1 MDDITKILSFE
12 VKKEIAERYFGFRK
26 RIEDDT
32 GLYQQRLTAS
42 TLELESSI
50 GFDLIRIYIL
60 LHDEHLIHRFID
72 LVGLPQE
79 FFYDP
84 YFVQSASIRRRVF
97 SGMKSRG
104 WSRRSRFRNMFYSI
118 YESLAGHI
126 ESYRK
131 TLSELTEEQETI
143 REQINLFYRRNDIDS
158 IMSFIRRI
166 DNPDPSELTASSTID
181 AQHGL
186 DEKMR
191 LHPPLPAC
199 DLLPTISPLPAL
211 ADIRPHL
218 KQLIDE
224 AYTIPRKWRLRDE
237 ILPIA
242 CGDKS

>member
-1 MDDITKILSFE
+1 MEDITKILSFE

-42 TLELESSI
+42 SLELESSI

-60 LHDEHLIHRFID
+60 LHDEQLIHRFIR
-72 LVGLPQE
+72 LIGLPQE

-97 SGMKSRG
+97 SGMKPRG
-104 WSRRSRFRNMFYSI
+104 WSRRSRFRNMFYDI

-143 REQINLFYRRNDIDS
+143 REQINLFYRKNDIDS

-166 DNPDPSELTASSTID
+166 DNPDPSELMATATID

-199 DLLPTISPLPAL
+199 DLLPTITPLPPLGAV
-211 ADIRPHL
+211 RPQL
-218 KQLIDE
+218 KQLVNE
-224 AYTIPRKWRLRDE
+224 AYKIPRQWRLRDE
-237 ILPIA
+237 VQPLA
-242 CGDKS
+242 